1 MYSHYVPR
9 FILKKFSD
17 KLSLYNI
24 HTGELAE
31 DIKVDKAYSQKG
43 FYDDD
48 TEKNLNFKLE
58 SQFGNLLANKLLK
71 AENIIELNRTEL
83 RLIKKFILIST
94 LRSLGNEPFLQKE
107 KRFYVDSAEHWRNYC
122 RQNNISAEKCE
133 RGIKD
138 MQPPFEEKQFS
149 GETPYDYW
157 MRTLNVI
164 LDTDGSPQEI
174 LEHPDKTYP
183 AHRWSQI
190 IAAGYLAFWD
200 SEYKR
205 DKFVITD
212 IGMTSENEKGWNG
225 VTVHNS
231 KKLLFL
237 IDLLK
242 KEKDSEFIKLLQNQ
256 ICLQEFFHENF
267 QMYPISAM
275 RMIVEISPF
284 YKFRK
289 MYSWLYKMPELKDLT
304 ELPNENLYAP
314 NLAVYVKTQT
324 DALIPQYDPDDLYI
338 YDIKKLT
345 SAETRYCNE
354 LFLDRINTHL
364 GFSSLRKAVRSIVQY
379 KRDNSYPY
387 TPRVDYTNLYKIIE
401 ERYGGNL
408 NV

>member
-1 MYSHYVPR
+1 MINSHYVPR

-24 HTGELAE
+24 HTGEFTE
-31 DIKVDKAYSQKG
+31 DINVDKAYSQKG

-48 TEKNLNFKLE
+48 TEKNLNLKLE

-71 AENIIELNRTEL
+71 AENKIELNRAEL
-83 RLIKKFILIST
+83 RLVKKFILIST

-107 KRFYVDSAEHWRNYC
+107 KQFYKTSVEYWRNFC
-122 RQNNISAEKCE
+122 RQHSISVQECE

-138 MQPPFEEKQFS
+138 MQPPFEERQIP

-174 LEHPDKTYP
+174 FNHPDKTYP

-200 SEYKR
+200 SEYR
-205 DKFVITD
+205 HDEFVITD

-256 ICLQEFFHENF
+256 IYLQEFFHENF
-267 QMYPISAM
+267 EMYPISAS

-284 YKFRK
+284 YKFRQ
-289 MYSWLYKMPELKDLT
+289 MYSWLYKMPKLKDLT

-314 NLAVYVKTQT
+314 NYNNYKLPLK
-324 DALIPQYDPDDLYI
+324 DGLPQYHPDDLYI

>member
-1 MYSHYVPR
+1 MINSHYVPR

-24 HTGELAE
+24 HTGELTE
-31 DIKVDKAYSQKG
+31 DINVDKAYSQKG

-48 TEKNLNFKLE
+48 TEKNLNLKLE

-71 AENIIELNRTEL
+71 AENKIELNRAEL
-83 RLIKKFILIST
+83 RLVKKFILIST

-107 KRFYVDSAEHWRNYC
+107 KQFYKTSVEYWRNFC
-122 RQNNISAEKCE
+122 RQHSISVQECE

-138 MQPPFEEKQFS
+138 MQPPFEERQIP

-157 MRTLNVI
+157 MRTLKVI

-205 DKFVITD
+205 DEFVITD

-256 ICLQEFFHENF
+256 IYLQEFFHENF
-267 QMYPISAM
+267 EMYPISAS

-284 YKFRK
+284 YKFRQI
-289 MYSWLYKMPELKDLT
+289 YSWLYKMPELKDLT

-314 NLAVYVKTQT
+314 NYNNYKLPLK
-324 DALIPQYDPDDLYI
+324 DGLPQYHPDDLYI

-364 GFSSLRKAVRSIVQY
+364 GFSSLRKAIRSIVQY

-401 ERYGGNL
+401 ERYGGDL